1 MMKHL
6 DGWMKMKTLIIN
18 GSPKKN
24 GDIAAL
30 LAAFRTHL
38 SGEVKEVS
46 CHDPISPCLDCR
58 CCWKKSGCAVQDGM
72 QEIYAYLE
80 ECDNIVLASPVWFSS
95 LSGPMLNIASRFQTI
110 YAGKYICKDRKPE
123 KARNG
128 VLILAGG
135 DPGTERAA
143 AQSAKIILKLLGVD
157 LPCAEIYSMNTD
169 RLPAGKDRRALTE
182 ARNAANTLNA
192 RCGKDVS
199 GRL

>member
-1 MMKHL
+1 
-6 DGWMKMKTLIIN
+6 MKTLIIN

-58 CCWKKSGCAVQDGM
+58 CCWEKSGCAVRDGM

-110 YAGKYICKDRKPE
+110 YAGKYIRKDRKPG
-123 KARNG
+123 KIRNG

-135 DPGTERAA
+135 DPGTEYAA
-143 AQSAKIILKLLGVD
+143 AQSAKIILKLLDAD
-157 LPCAEIYSMNTD
+157 LPCTEIYSMNTD
-169 RLPAGKDRRALTE
+169 RLPAGKDRCALTE

>member
-1 MMKHL
+1 
-6 DGWMKMKTLIIN
+6 MKTLIIN

-38 SGEVKEVS
+38 AGEVKEIS

-95 LSGPMLNIASRFQTI
+95 LSGPMLNIAGRFQTI
-110 YAGKYICKDRKPE
+110 YAGKYIRKDRKPG
-123 KARNG
+123 KTRNG

-135 DPGTERAA
+135 DPGTEHAA

-157 LPCAEIYSMNTD
+157 LPCAEIYSMDTD
-169 RLPAGKDRRALTE
+169 RLPVKEDHRALEE
-182 ARNAANTLNA
+182 AWQAAERLSA
-192 RCGKDVS
+192 LCGGGS
-199 GRL
+199 RGML